1 MNKTIALAITTTLL
15 GLSQAATADLTTGL
29 VAHWTFDDCTAAD
42 VTGNQHTGVMKGSPQ
57 CVEGVNGK
65 AFAFNGTTDYFEVA
79 DHAALNPAAL
89 TMVAWIKP
97 RTLKGYEKIVIN
109 KENQYE
115 FAIMWDQGYEH
126 SAKPQHIGF
135 AFNPNWWWY
144 DANVKP
150 STSNYTQIVITFDK
164 NYHAK
169 SYINGK
175 LTNDISYETS
185 LQTTASCLRIGARGC
200 DASNPFLDSFFDGII
215 DDVRLYKRALS
226 GAEVKALYQEVFPPV
241 VKGSVTWAKPYNL
254 ICQNNTTGKSVVLDD
269 NKATQFDCE
278 KAGLVVNSGDEV
290 SVTVT
295 GKRF

>member
-1 MNKTIALAITTTLL
+1 MKKTIALAITTTFL

-29 VAHWTFDDCTAAD
+29 VAHWTFDNCMAAD
-42 VTGNQHTGVMKGSPQ
+42 VTGNGHDGVMKGSPQ

-79 DHAALNPAAL
+79 DDAALNPAAL

-97 RTLKGYEKIVIN
+97 RTLKGVDKIILN

-115 FAIMWDQGYEH
+115 MQIMPNQNVHD
-126 SAKPQHIGF
+126 AKALHLAF
-135 AFNPNWWWY
+135 AFNPYWWWY

-150 STSNYTQIVITFDK
+150 STTTYTQVAITFDK
-164 NYHAK
+164 NYHGK

-175 LTNDISYETS
+175 LTNDISYETG
-185 LQTTASCLRIGARGC
+185 LQTTTSCLLIGARGC
-200 DASNPFLDSFFDGII
+200 GVGNPSANSFFDGII
-215 DDVRLYKRALS
+215 DDVRLYKRTLS
-226 GAEVKALYQEVFPPV
+226 GAEIKALYQEVFPPV
-241 VKGSVTWAKPYNL
+241 VKGSVAWAKPYDL